1 MREKKRGNTRCF
13 SLFCLKPCEL
23 SDTFS
28 FDFFFFF
35 FFVAFAFPF
44 VPHFLLPPSRR
55 LVSSNSLPPMASSSR
70 ARSSSPFSYR
80 KPSSPYSSTSS
91 SSSFMTGR
99 LMPRSCSSS
108 ASSYFNSG
116 GGLGSGARSMTPS
129 RGRSDSLSGG
139 GGSRGYGGH
148 TPVGFASEELV
159 AEPLDAPRSGDSI
172 SVTIRFRPLR

>member
-1 MREKKRGNTRCF
+1 MFFAFLLQAMWAFWHILC
-13 SLFCLKPCEL
+13 LFRLL
-23 SDTFS
+23 LLTSS
-28 FDFFFFF
+28 SSSIVLYFFFLFR
-35 FFVAFAFPF
+35 VA
-44 VPHFLLPPSRR
+44 
-55 LVSSNSLPPMASSSR
+55 NSPTRPRVDSMASSSSR

-91 SSSFMTGR
+91 SSSFMNGR

-116 GGLGSGARSMTPS
+116 GGGGLGSRSMTPS
-129 RGRSDSLSGG
+129 RGRSDSMHGG
-139 GGSRGYGGH
+139 PPGYGSR
-148 TPVGFASEELV
+148 TPVGFASEELI